1 MRTIPRSRLTSVLAI
16 LALLA
21 GCASN
26 DSVAVSPSDAAR
38 ETSDYVIAPGDTVN
52 VFVWQNPDLS
62 TTVQVRPDG
71 KLSIPLVEDLQA
83 SGKTSTQLADDIE
96 TVLGNYVRSPNVT
109 VILASF
115 GIGAYGNQIR
125 IVGSGAARPQ
135 AIAFRDGLTLLDVM
149 IEVGLAEFAAG
160 NRSTLVRRVNNE
172 QRQTRLRL
180 DDLLNRGDLSQNI
193 LMLPGDIVIIPETR
207 L

>member
-1 MRTIPRSRLTSVLAI
+1 M
-16 LALLA
+16 LALLT
-21 GCASN
+21 GCASSN
-26 DSVAVSPSDAAR
+26 TVAVPPSESPR
-38 ETSDYVIAPGDTVN
+38 ESSDYVIAPGDTVN

-62 TTVQVRPDG
+62 ATVQVRPDG
-71 KLSIPLVEDLQA
+71 KLSIPLVEDMQA
-83 SGKTSTQLADDIE
+83 SGKTSTQLAGDIE
-96 TVLGNYVRSPNVT
+96 TVLANYVRSPNVT

>member
-1 MRTIPRSRLTSVLAI
+1 MLVLLT
-16 LALLA
+16 
-21 GCASN
+21 GCASSN
-26 DSVAVSPSDAAR
+26 TAAVPPTDAPR
-38 ETSDYVIAPGDTVN
+38 EISDYVIAPGDAVN

-62 TTVQVRPDG
+62 TSVQVRPDG
-71 KLSIPLVEDLQA
+71 KLSIPLVEDMQA
-83 SGKTSTQLADDIE
+83 SGKTPTQLAGDIE
-96 TVLGNYVRSPNVT
+96 AVLAEYVRSPNVT
-109 VILASF
+109 VMLASF

-160 NRSTLVRRVNNE
+160 NRATLVRRVNNE
-172 QRQTRLRL
+172 ERQTRLRL

-193 LMLPGDIVIIPETR
+193 LMLPGDVVIIPETR